1 MRRSNDIPVSL
12 INLRIAVGETLGA
25 RRATVIEDAN
35 LTEEILSSPT
45 NRVSVETTMAVW
57 KSIVRQTNS
66 EDIGLISGS
75 KIRLQLAG
83 VLGYVMMNSSSL
95 LVALEKLCLYQ
106 QLVASIIFCEV
117 IQKGNT
123 TRIEYTMQE
132 EWKSNF
138 RYTVDFTLSALI
150 FMIKNCSVFPV
161 SPIKVG
167 FHFPKP
173 ANYKTYL
180 ELFEL
185 TEVEFECSK
194 SYITYSS
201 SDLENKVSGSDSEM
215 FKHFESMLSNAER
228 EHDRFNQYTRLVT
241 KTIEKNIA
249 AEAPRI
255 EDIAQELALSVR
267 GLQLKLKSEE
277 TTFQSILK
285 NVRKELSIV
294 QLKNSELNIT
304 DIAFLTGFSDIS
316 VFSRNFK
323 KWTGLTPSEFK
334 TQH

>member
-1 MRRSNDIPVSL
+1 MRRSENIPASL
-12 INLRIAVGETLGA
+12 INLRIAVGVAYGA
-25 RRATVIEDAN
+25 KRATIIADAN
-35 LTEEILSSPT
+35 LSEKILSSSGA
-45 NRVSVETTMAVW
+45 RVSVETTMAVW

-83 VLGYVMMNSSSL
+83 VLGYVMMNSPSL

-117 IQKGNT
+117 IQKGSV
-123 TRIEYTMQE
+123 TRIEYAMQE
-132 EWKSNF
+132 EWKDTF

-180 ELFEL
+180 DLFEL
-185 TEVEFECSK
+185 TEVEFGCGN
-194 SYITYSS
+194 SYIIYSS

-215 FKHFESMLSNAER
+215 FKHFESMLSYAGK
-228 EHDRFNQYTRLVT
+228 EHDRLNQYTRSVK
-241 KTIEKNIA
+241 KTIEKRLA

-267 GLQLKLKSEE
+267 GLQANLKNEG

-304 DIAFLTGFSDIS
+304 DVAFLTGFSDIS

-323 KWTGLTPSEFK
+323 RWTGLTPSEFK

>member
-1 MRRSNDIPVSL
+1 MTIL
-12 INLRIAVGETLGA
+12 
-25 RRATVIEDAN
+25 EDAN
-35 LTEEILSSPT
+35 LSEETLSSSGS
-45 NRVSVETTMAVW
+45 RVSVETTMAVW

-66 EDIGLISGS
+66 EDIGLVSGS

-83 VLGYVMMNSSSL
+83 VLGYVMMNSPSL

-106 QLVASIIFCEV
+106 QLVASIIFCEI
-117 IQKGNT
+117 IQKGNL

-132 EWKSNF
+132 EWKDSY
-138 RYTVDFTLSALI
+138 RYTIDFTLSALI

-173 ANYKTYL
+173 ANYNTYL

-185 TEVEFECSK
+185 TEIEFGCSN

-201 SDLENKVSGSDSEM
+201 SDLEEKVSGSDSTM
-215 FKHFESMLSNAER
+215 FKHFESILYIVKK
-228 EHDRFNQYTRLVT
+228 EHDSFNQYTRLVV
-241 KTIEKNIA
+241 KSIEKNLA
-249 AEAPRI
+249 AKTPRI

-267 GLQLKLKSEE
+267 ALQINLKNEG
-277 TTFQSILK
+277 TTFQSIL
-285 NVRKELSIV
+285 NNIRKELSIA
-294 QLKNSELNIT
+294 QLRNNELNIT
-304 DIAFLTGFSDIS
+304 DVAFLTGHSDIS

-323 KWTGLTPSEFK
+323 KWTGLTPSEYRK
-334 TQH
+334 QH

>member
-1 MRRSNDIPVSL
+1 MRRSKNIPAPL
-12 INLRIAVGETLGA
+12 INLRIAVGEAYGA
-25 RRATVIEDAN
+25 KRATILEDAN
-35 LTEEILSSPT
+35 LSEETLLSSGS
-45 NRVSVETTMAVW
+45 RVSVDKTMAVW
-57 KSIVRQTNS
+57 ESIVRQTNS
-66 EDIGLISGS
+66 KDIGLISGS

-83 VLGYVMMNSSSL
+83 VLGYVMMNSPSL
-95 LVALEKLCLYQ
+95 LTALEKLCLYQ
-106 QLVASIIFCEV
+106 QLVASIILCEV
-117 IQKGNT
+117 IKKGNET
-123 TRIEYTMQE
+123 LIEYTMQE
-132 EWKSNF
+132 EWKDNY

-150 FMIKNCSVFPV
+150 FMIKNCSVSSV

-167 FHFPKP
+167 FQFPKP

-185 TEVEFECSK
+185 TEVEFECSN

-215 FKHFESMLSNAER
+215 FKHFEAMLSIEER
-228 EHDRFNQYTRLVT
+228 EHNRLSQYTRLV
-241 KTIEKNIA
+241 KKAIEKNIA
-249 AEAPRI
+249 AEVPRV

-267 GLQLKLKSEE
+267 SLQVNLKSEG
-277 TTFQSILK
+277 TNFQSILK
-285 NVRKELSIV
+285 NVRKEVSIV

-304 DIAFLTGFSDIS
+304 DVAFLTGFSDIS

-334 TQH
+334 TQY